1 MLDRLALFKGV
12 NRLATHALEDTRV
25 DELKF
30 KDTTSTVEILGL
42 VHSLVKERLH
52 SPAWMK
58 WG

>member
-1 MLDRLALFKGV
+1 MLDGLALFKGV
-12 NRLATHALEDTRV
+12 DRLATHALEDTRF

-30 KDTTSTVEILGL
+30 KDTASTVEILGP
-42 VHSLVKERLH
+42 VHSLVKEGLH

>member
-1 MLDRLALFKGV
+1 MLDGLALFKGV
-12 NRLATHALEDTRV
+12 DRLATHALEDIGF

-42 VHSLVKERLH
+42 VHSLVEERLH
-52 SPAWMK
+52 SRAWMK